1 VTPVQ
6 EKKIVYQVAN
16 SKGKKFEYKHQ
27 LNCIHSSA
35 LASITTSMTNW
46 AIAQILH

>member
-6 EKKIVYQVAN
+6 EKKKIVNQVAN

-27 LNCIHSSA
+27 LNCIHSST
-35 LASITTSMTNW
+35 LASITTGMTNW
-46 AIAQILH
+46 AIAQI